1 MRCEVVQP
9 LEVHR
14 FAAFAEMAVYVKR
27 PEMQALCRA
36 ALKTGG
42 VVTPEAVRGVLPEA
56 SDVAIRNIIDW
67 CREIGLCDGRGGLTD
82 AGEQAASEEGE
93 APLLEQGVYA
103 MWGVEHAVLGGRVL
117 HWERVRI
124 DRSDEGT
131 PAPLP
136 MEIDR
141 KQAWRSVITGK
152 RFEVRDLPGGNSEP
166 LGYTDPQH
174 QSTCEF
180 RWVVDFHAG
189 VSKWELAGSIAGGRE
204 GNPGP
209 IRSTPTDRPCDLR
222 TLADRWMRGVNQS
235 AGRWNHQHR
244 RLDVAFKDTLDE
256 AVRQT
261 FRTSLQIDEVEGPDG
276 EVYADVRMTDVPVGP
291 ATPDDARRW
300 MLWRLRRRLA
310 EPGYR
315 SVDALNAD
323 YVAVT
328 EGTPLEAMTAAPEP
342 EEILK
347 EARNERPVFWRVAAG
362 LDLTCEPRAETAPA
376 TKVAPSAQLS
386 PASVRI
392 VRNSNLSM
400 QELLSRLLG
409 NVRPRRM
416 LLCDRFVRGDGNLAC
431 LKILRDALCQQ
442 HASAR
447 LLVLTDRDAED
458 PKQSARIQQAVGESP
473 AWYEQAFGRIRSEQ
487 PHDRFLLLDAG
498 DIRLAWQMSNS
509 PLDARP
515 IPGKTAGA
523 DTPLK
528 WRDLACTP
536 VAPPELYYPY
546 LVKWFDGGKPV

>member
-1 MRCEVVQP
+1 MRCELVQP
-9 LEVHR
+9 LDVHR

-27 PEMQALCRA
+27 PEMQALCRT
-36 ALKTGG
+36 ALKAGCVITHE
-42 VVTPEAVRGVLPEA
+42 VVRSVLPDA
-56 SDVAIRNIIDW
+56 SDVACRNILDW
-67 CREIGLCDGRGGLTD
+67 CREIGLCDGRGGLSE

-103 MWGVEHAVLGGRVL
+103 MWGVEHPVLGGRIL
-117 HWERVRI
+117 HWERIRI
-124 DRSDEGT
+124 DRNDEGT

-136 MEIDR
+136 MTIDR
-141 KQAWRSVITGK
+141 RQVWRSVITGQG
-152 RFEVRDLPGGNSEP
+152 FEMRDLPSGNSEP

-180 RWVVDFHAG
+180 RWALDFRAG
-189 VSKWELAGSIAGGRE
+189 SSQWMLAGRIAGGRD
-204 GNPGP
+204 GDPGS

-222 TLADRWMRGVNQS
+222 TLADRWMRGVHP
-235 AGRWNHQHR
+235 AEGRWNMQHR
-244 RLDVAFKDTLDE
+244 RLDVAFKDSLEE

-261 FRTSLQIDEVEGPDG
+261 FQTTVRLPEVEGPDG
-276 EVYADVRMTDVPVGP
+276 DAYEDVRIADVPVGP

-300 MLWRLRRRLA
+300 MLWRLRRRLT

-323 YVAVT
+323 YAAVT
-328 EGTPLEAMTAAPEP
+328 ESTPLEAMTAAPEP

-362 LDLTCEPRAETAPA
+362 IDLTCEPRALTAA
-376 TKVAPSAQLS
+376 AKKVAPSAKSS
-386 PASVRI
+386 PASVRL

-409 NVRPRRM
+409 TDHPRRV
-416 LLCDRFVRGDGNLAC
+416 LICDRFVRGDGNLAC
-431 LKILRDALCQQ
+431 LKLLYDALRQQ
-442 HASAR
+442 HVNAR

-458 PKQSARIQQAVGESP
+458 PKQATRIQQVVGEVP
-473 AWYEQAFGRIRSEQ
+473 MWYEQAFGPKRAEQ
-487 PHDRFLLLDAG
+487 PHDRFLLVDAG
-498 DIRLAWQMSNS
+498 DTRLAWQMSNS

-515 IPGKTAGA
+515 LPGKAAAT

-536 VAPPELYYPY
+536 VAPSELYYPY